1 MKKAIVIASLAMGAI
16 LAAPVYAADAATNDP
31 AMIALQKVKA
41 DKKYIVSQNMVLT
54 DAEAAAF
61 WPVYDEYQAGLY
73 KLNERTVG
81 VIKSYADIHNSNTMT
96 DASAAKLL
104 NDQLAIETDELAL
117 KKATLPKLNKALPG
131 VKVTRY
137 MQIENKL
144 RAIVKAQLAEK
155 IPLVGGDKK

>member
-1 MKKAIVIASLAMGAI
+1 MKKAIVIASLTLGAM
-16 LAAPVYAADAATNDP
+16 LAAPVYAADLAKDDP
-31 AMIALQKVKA
+31 ASITLQKIKA
-41 DKKYIVSQNMVLT
+41 DKKYIVSQNMALT

-81 VIKSYADIHNSNTMT
+81 VIKAYADQFNSNTVT

-104 NDQLAIETDELAL
+104 NDQLAIETDEVAL
-117 KKATLPKLNKALPG
+117 KKATIPKLNKALPG
-131 VKVTRY
+131 IKVTRY

-144 RAIVKAQLAEK
+144 RAIVKAQLADK
-155 IPLVGGDKK
+155 IPLIGGDKK